1 MMFAHQN
8 RTQIFKSFKVSYC
21 VQRNAAIKKILK
33 FLAAPLAESEQDF
46 EDDFIRQLQASVKEV
61 KESRE
66 MGARYMTFGELL
78 DEEKIEAREE
88 GRLLK
93 LKEQVERKLAKGWSL
108 EKIAE
113 VFEEDME
120 DIQEAMKVQEREPR
134 EW

>member
-1 MMFAHQN
+1 M
-8 RTQIFKSFKVSYC
+8 SYC

-61 KESRE
+61 KERRK